1 MNRKELLETVLNNK
15 ELNHIT
21 KKDADR
27 IITATF
33 ETIKKTVK
41 KGEDVSLVG
50 FGTWLRA
57 KRAART
63 GVNPATGE
71 IQGQCSLATKSEVNE
86 AIGIAAKA
94 QPAWAAVNPQRRSR
108 IMMKFVELLNR
119 DMQKLAEALSR
130 EHGKTLPDAAGDVQQ
145 QHVF

>member
-1 MNRKELLETVLNNK
+1 MNRRELLEAVLNNK
-15 ELNHIT
+15 ELKHIT

-50 FGTWLRA
+50 FGTWVRA

-71 IQGQCSLATKSEVNE
+71 KIK
-86 AIGIAAKA
+86 IPAKKVPKFRA
-94 QPAWAAVNPQRRSR
+94 GKAW
-108 IMMKFVELLNR
+108 K
-119 DMQKLAEALSR
+119 DM
-130 EHGKTLPDAAGDVQQ
+130 
-145 QHVF
+145 F